1 LALQRKLLSINS
13 TNRLCFQIVLDN
25 LIRILKMWTVDVPFG
40 IIDIEDIGFLCTEG
54 YQRILLSKARFSAL
68 EAQLDS
74 ALKNEWM

>member
-1 LALQRKLLSINS
+1 
-13 TNRLCFQIVLDN
+13 
-25 LIRILKMWTVDVPFG
+25 MWTVDVPFG